1 MYQKNPTKTSKLRYI
16 FIALAIVVLLGAIVF
31 TLEKTGVTN
40 FYSSS
45 PTPTSQEQS
54 SLTGE
59 VPSANPTNTV
69 DYSAPKP
76 DDTTP
81 IADKNP
87 AQTTPVSPT
96 NPDLSITMTRAFK
109 YGDLYLIKAVIA
121 GTDSAS
127 CSATMSKGSLTTSGN
142 SGTAMI
148 EGQFSCKD
156 LSIPMSQ
163 LPELG
168 EWNLVLTVTDKT
180 GATASTNEKVIL

>member
-1 MYQKNPTKTSKLRYI
+1 MYFL
-16 FIALAIVVLLGAIVF
+16 
-31 TLEKTGVTN
+31 LEKNTN
-40 FYSSS
+40 FYSTS
-45 PTPTSQEQS
+45 PNSTTSEQT

-76 DDTTP
+76 DDTTT

-87 AQTTPVSPT
+87 TPTTPAPT
-96 NPDLSITMTRAFK
+96 NPELAVIVTNSRPS
-109 YGDLYLIKAVIA
+109 GDLYLIKAVIA

-127 CSATMSKGSLTTSGN
+127 CSAVMTKGSLTASAS

-156 LSIPMSQ
+156 LSIPLSQ
-163 LPELG
+163 LPESG
-168 EWNLVLTVTDKT
+168 EWTLVVTATDKT